1 MVDTPKKACFFSPV
15 GEPAGKREK
24 ENRMSKDTTLGS
36 ATVSRRGFAGAM
48 GAVTLATV
56 VPTVTG
62 ETATALAETAA
73 KEEAEEQAAEAPKAI
88 ANADLAWADAQGSP
102 YLSIGQANSSFVHKH
117 QDELMDMLRDCPVA
131 TEDLTL
137 PGGTVIDK
145 EYVTMYNRFN
155 HMGEG
160 LNGTPGVESFNL
172 LQGMY
177 TVEEAK
183 LWNSFPFLEK
193 FTAEEWAP
201 TVGLSVEEATE
212 KLDDLAYRRRLDR
225 YDRED
230 GVIYFAP
237 AYLGGMRIR
246 LYADFTSDVVR
257 NCDVLRGVEQNT
269 TSQYPVYAV
278 VPVGPEVIKE
288 GNELL
293 ANRDWRTII
302 ESQTVFTVQPCG
314 CRNSALLKG
323 EIEEYEDG
331 CMHCF
336 VFGELAQYLLSTD
349 AGYPELT
356 VDEVLAEC
364 DRLLDL
370 GYVPELAFLENPD
383 VICWCKPE
391 RCTMLT
397 AHRNLNG
404 KTVSF
409 AHCTAYLLDYDQDA
423 CIKCGA
429 CVDRCPM
436 HSVSLNED
444 GIPVIDAACVG
455 CGQCALTC
463 PADARKLRLKD
474 ADKIPALPADLNEQF
489 IWQATDRMA
498 TNRVIDFVGTELPEY
513 AIEASVEANATRD
526 AAYHFLLDSIPTTP
540 VENVADGT
548 YTASR
553 CGINGPI
560 EVTVAIEGGK
570 IASVEVGDNK
580 ETEGFGT
587 VAIDIIPNEI
597 VEANSL
603 AVDSVTGATLTS
615 VAIFKA
621 VSDCLIQAG
630 APQE

>member
-1 MVDTPKKACFFSPV
+1 
-15 GEPAGKREK
+15 
-24 ENRMSKDTTLGS
+24 MSNNSTLADKTTV
-36 ATVSRRGFAGAM
+36 TRRGFAQAM
-48 GAVTLATV
+48 GAVSLATV
-56 VPTVTG
+56 VPVIAG
-62 ETATALAETAA
+62 GQAATALADAA
-73 KEEAEEQAAEAPKAI
+73 KEEQDATEGEAAPTQI
-88 ANADLAWADAQGSP
+88 ANADLAWADAEGSP

-117 QDELMDMLRDCPVA
+117 QDELMDMLRDYPVA

-137 PGGTVIDK
+137 PDGTVIDK

-172 LQGMY
+172 LQDMY
-177 TVEEAK
+177 TVEEAR

-193 FTAEEWAP
+193 FTAADWAP
-201 TVGLSVEEATE
+201 TVGMTEDEATE
-212 KLDDLAYRRRLDR
+212 ILDDLAYRRRLDR
-225 YDRED
+225 YVRDE
-230 GVIYFAP
+230 GVVYFAP

-246 LYADFTSDVVR
+246 LYADFTSDIVR

-302 ESQTVFTVQPCG
+302 ENSTVFTVQPCG

-323 EIEEYEDG
+323 EMEEYEDG

-336 VFGELAQYLLSTD
+336 VFGELAEYFLSTD

-356 VDEVLAEC
+356 KEEVLAEC

-370 GYVPELAFLENPD
+370 GYVPELAFMENPD

-397 AHRNLNG
+397 AHRNLDG
-404 KTVSF
+404 GIVSF
-409 AHCTAYLLDYDQDA
+409 AHCTAYLLDYDKDA
-423 CIKCGA
+423 CIQCGA
-429 CVDRCPM
+429 CVQRCPM
-436 HSVSLNED
+436 HSVSIAED
-444 GIPVIDAACVG
+444 GFPVIDRACVG
-455 CGQCALTC
+455 CGQCVLTC
-463 PADARKLRLKD
+463 PVDARKLRLKD
-474 ADKIPALPADLNEQF
+474 DDKVPALPADLNEQF

-498 TNRVIDFVGTELPEY
+498 TNRVIDFTGTELPEY
-513 AIEASVEANATRD
+513 AIEASTQANATHD
-526 AAYHFLLDSIPTTP
+526 AAYHFMLDNLPTTP

-560 EVTVAIEGGK
+560 EVTTTIEGGK
-570 IASVEVGDNK
+570 ITSVEVGEHRK
-580 ETEGFGT
+580 TEGFGT
-587 VAIDIIPNEI
+587 VAIDILPGSIVNANSIE
-597 VEANSL
+597 VEAV
-603 AVDSVTGATLTS
+603 AGATLTS
-615 VAIFKA
+615 AAIIKA

-630 APQE
+630 APQA